1 MPGLSTEEVFGP
13 ASSASSPSKGLSTAE
28 VFGEPVEEEKPSMIG
43 ASLKKGGKNVAAVA
57 DMVLGLPGQALAV
70 GADIG
75 GRASALLHGGS
86 RSDQEWAGKAM
97 QGLVPESLLSP
108 VSSTLKALGFGGT
121 EDSDVN
127 RLMAKA
133 MGLVSRGGD
142 WVEEKTGKVLT
153 RADVESLVNT
163 TLLGLGGR
171 GTAATLDPRL
181 KALGQ
186 WKEDPAAL
194 KARLEAKVALD
205 EEMAVKKAAE
215 APIETSTGRM
225 IPRTD
230 QPTAMRASTPEEMRK
245 LEKQERKAL
254 DQKRKDVRAA
264 FADDPAYADQLEGR
278 ADLADQARELEGRHT
293 RPENL
298 PPNMTRTRAPEQT
311 AADVAPKTLTQNEF
325 GDLSI
330 EAPDALTSGLAKVQR
345 GRRFDLTA
353 EELAAVKASESSFN
367 RPELFD
373 QNGKILN
380 VGKRRGQ
387 QGAIDFDELSKL
399 NPASA
404 LASILARSPYTLRSL
419 TYLPGNRSEFTTQ
432 MIRETLRRADITQAE
447 KDVINPILDKAGEK
461 ITARDLMV
469 GVRQA
474 TGDWELGK
482 KTSEKYADY
491 GLAEI
496 GRKDQFSGAFD
507 EAVDPR
513 AFDTATAK
521 EVRPGHWEVYDAE
534 GEFINDLVDPSVKT
548 QQDAVAFA
556 RRLNDRMLTPET
568 SATTNIYQL
577 PEHMTMLAE
586 NHFKDPRY
594 FGHTRSFD
602 EGGVRH
608 VVEVQSDLAQQSG
621 KGVPAEE
628 VPKLV
633 EASKNLNAQLTIM
646 NQTDGNIFRREF
658 ADNSRKM
665 IDALE
670 KYNPDVKLILGDRI
684 AKFAGREVPDPEA
697 YLQQALDE
705 AAHGGQWAARLVNR
719 AVSHYQD
726 RISAILAEHQN
737 KLNATAIDS
746 QLKPVLK
753 HWPRRLIREELG
765 NAAAEGRPTVRFATA
780 DTMAKVEGWPDAQAA
795 WDQGGRGGRPTETY
809 NRPEQRFA
817 PEHQGIYDR
826 HLKEVEGFAKKL
838 GGVEVTDDLGHTWI
852 EVPTIKGPKQMLG
865 RSDPELLN
873 AISLIGGGAALAA
886 YLSGKDEDGNS
897 NAPKNAALTAAV
909 IGLGM
914 YAKSRSPAVRDL
926 AESAGRGVE
935 YGLGLVSTRVG
946 NMSQALLHRM
956 REHERGVLTTTHD
969 NLNAVAPFLERLA
982 KVPDSAKEGLNAA
995 ILTNDNAAVLKA
1007 MGKLGDP
1014 ELVREWKN
1022 VRGKL
1027 EELGRGLVSTGR
1039 LKELLPDY
1047 YPRVV
1052 NDLPGLLEALGTE
1065 QRSFLEKKLESA
1077 RVAAMR
1083 ESGRDLSPLEQSL
1096 IVNKVLRS
1104 SPTSGKPGYLKSRVI
1119 GEITPE
1125 LAKFYAPA
1133 EESLPLYVR
1142 AVSREIERAK
1152 FFGDDLVRDPE
1163 GGLAN
1168 IDLSIGNVVNKARLD
1183 KKLTE
1188 PQVEELRSI
1197 LQSRFGP
1204 GERASSGPI
1213 QLMKNL
1219 TNVGL
1224 LGNVTSALVQGGDV
1238 AIAVAQQGFL
1248 PTVKA
1253 LQQIVTNDPAK
1264 ITMKDLGLINHI
1276 TEEVTGGPRNAM
1288 KIGGMTLSSA
1298 KFLDKVFK
1306 YSGFTAIDQL
1316 GKSAAM
1322 NAAANRFRRLSQTE
1336 SGRKVIER
1344 KYGEAYGE
1352 DFPALVKDLQS
1363 GALTENVKGLLFS
1376 ELSNIQPITKLE
1388 VPQAYLDHPNGRAV
1402 YMLKTYMLK
1411 QADIIRREGIQ
1422 EIKAGNVSRGTQNIL
1437 RYAVA
1442 LGLAGATT
1450 DYIKNWI
1457 LGREN
1462 NDLDVASVTENMFKT
1477 FGWSQYVTDQVR
1489 KGKPIQ
1495 AIGGTVLP
1503 PYKMWDEIVSRDP
1516 KAINY
1521 IPFFGRLIYA
1531 REMGG
1536 SEKAD
1541 RAAEKRKAKEQQ

>member
-1 MPGLSTEEVFGP
+1 MAGLSTEEVFGP
-13 ASSASSPSKGLSTAE
+13 ATPASAPKRGLSTAE
-28 VFGEPVEEEKPSMIG
+28 VFGEPEAEDKPSTIG
-43 ASLKKGGKNVAAVA
+43 ASLKMGAKNVAAVA
-57 DMVLGLPGQALAV
+57 DMVLGLPGQALSV

-75 GRASALLHGGS
+75 GRAAALLRGGS

-97 QGLVPESLLSP
+97 QGLVPESLLAP
-108 VSSTLKALGFGGT
+108 ISSSLKAFGLSGT
-121 EDSDVN
+121 EDSDVSH
-127 RLMAKA
+127 LMAKA
-133 MGLVSRGGD
+133 MGLVARGGE
-142 WVEEKTGKVLT
+142 WVEEKTGKTLT
-153 RADVESLVNT
+153 KADVESLVNT

-171 GTAATLDPRL
+171 GTAAVLDPRL
-181 KALGQ
+181 KAMGQ

-194 KARLEAKVALD
+194 KAKLEAKVALD
-205 EEMAVKKAAE
+205 EEMAARKAAE
-215 APIETSTGRM
+215 APIETPGGRL

-230 QPTAMRASTPEEMRK
+230 QPTPLRASTPEEMRR
-245 LEKQERKAL
+245 LEKQERKVL
-254 DQKRKDVRAA
+254 EQKRKDVRAA
-264 FADDPAYADQLEGR
+264 FADDPAYADRLQGE
-278 ADLADQARELEGRHT
+278 ADLADQARELEGRYT

-325 GDLSI
+325 GNLSI
-330 EAPDALTSGLAKVQR
+330 EAPNALESGLSKIQR

-353 EELAAVKASESSFN
+353 DELAAVKASESSFN
-367 RPELFD
+367 KPEILGPD
-373 QNGKILN
+373 GKP
-380 VGKRRGQ
+380 VMKGGKEA
-387 QGAIDFDELSKL
+387 GAI
-399 NPASA
+399 
-404 LASILARSPYTLRSL
+404 
-419 TYLPGNRSEFTTQ
+419 
-432 MIRETLRRADITQAE
+432 
-447 KDVINPILDKAGEK
+447 
-461 ITARDLMV
+461 
-469 GVRQA
+469 
-474 TGDWELGK
+474 
-482 KTSEKYADY
+482 
-491 GLAEI
+491 
-496 GRKDQFSGAFD
+496 
-507 EAVDPR
+507 
-513 AFDTATAK
+513 
-521 EVRPGHWEVYDAE
+521 
-534 GEFINDLVDPSVKT
+534 
-548 QQDAVAFA
+548 
-556 RRLNDRMLTPET
+556 
-568 SATTNIYQL
+568 
-577 PEHMTMLAE
+577 
-586 NHFKDPRY
+586 
-594 FGHTRSFD
+594 
-602 EGGVRH
+602 
-608 VVEVQSDLAQQSG
+608 
-621 KGVPAEE
+621 
-628 VPKLV
+628 
-633 EASKNLNAQLTIM
+633 
-646 NQTDGNIFRREF
+646 
-658 ADNSRKM
+658 
-665 IDALE
+665 
-670 KYNPDVKLILGDRI
+670 
-684 AKFAGREVPDPEA
+684 
-697 YLQQALDE
+697 
-705 AAHGGQWAARLVNR
+705 
-719 AVSHYQD
+719 
-726 RISAILAEHQN
+726 
-737 KLNATAIDS
+737 
-746 QLKPVLK
+746 
-753 HWPRRLIREELG
+753 
-765 NAAAEGRPTVRFATA
+765 
-780 DTMAKVEGWPDAQAA
+780 
-795 WDQGGRGGRPTETY
+795 
-809 NRPEQRFA
+809 
-817 PEHQGIYDR
+817 
-826 HLKEVEGFAKKL
+826 
-838 GGVEVTDDLGHTWI
+838 
-852 EVPTIKGPKQMLG
+852 
-865 RSDPELLN
+865 DPELL
-873 AISLIGGGAALAA
+873 AKAGVIGGGAALASF
-886 YLSGKDEDGNS
+886 LSGKDEEGNS

-926 AESAGRGVE
+926 AESAGRGAE

-956 REHERGVLTTTHD
+956 REHERGVLTATHD

-1077 RVAAMR
+1077 RIAAMR

-1104 SPTSGKPGYLKSRVI
+1104 SPTSGRPGYLKNRVV

-1288 KIGGMTLSSA
+1288 KLGGMTFSSA

-1336 SGRKVIER
+1336 KGREVIER

-1363 GALTENVKGLLFS
+1363 GTLTENVKGLLFS

-1411 QADIIRREGIQ
+1411 QADIIRREGVQ
-1422 EIKAGNVSRGTQNIL
+1422 EIKAGNVTRGTQNIL

-1462 NDLDVASVTENMFKT
+1462 NEIDSASVVENMFKT
-1477 FGWSQYVTDQVR
+1477 FGWSQYVTDQAR

-1503 PYKMWDEIVSRDP
+1503 PYKMWDELISRDP

-1521 IPFFGRLIYA
+1521 LPFFGRIIYA

-1541 RAAEKRKAKEQQ
+1541 KAAAKRKEKEE